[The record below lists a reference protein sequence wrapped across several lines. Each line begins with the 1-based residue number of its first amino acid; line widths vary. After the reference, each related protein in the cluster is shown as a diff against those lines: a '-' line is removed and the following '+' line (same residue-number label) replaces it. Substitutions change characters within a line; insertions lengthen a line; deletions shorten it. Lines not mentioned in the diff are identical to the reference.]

1 MTPEELEYL
10 KQCCLDEVA
19 FERARQLVAKVASR
33 SFSGSALSACSAGII
48 SEFAMASWQGVLPEY
63 ERFSAPSFNANA
75 RSPSAAIAQT
85 QIRYFQALIENATD
99 IIVILDSQGVFSFCS
114 PSSQRIL
121 GYALTDVIGKSFAEF
136 VHPDDLPQVFE
147 AFQAAI
153 AHPRVNQPAVTYRV
167 RHQDGSWRV
176 FEAVTT
182 SLLNDPVV
190 GGVVVNC
197 HDITAQHNA
206 LSALQTANHHIISL
220 LEGISDAFFSL
231 DTHWHLTYL
240 NQQAGDLLQVN
251 PVEVLGQEIWQV
263 FPAMRNN
270 EFEVNL
276 RRARAEQTSLNFEH
290 YCKSLNR
297 WLEVRVSWV
306 EDGLLVFLLDM
317 SDRHAAEV
325 ELLEMSSALGN
336 AVEGIARVDLE
347 GRYVA
352 LNRAY
357 AQALGYEAEEM
368 IGMHWEETLHPEDI
382 PIIKT
387 AYQQMLE
394 QGKVVIEAR
403 ARRKDGFIFYEEIVL
418 VPAHDLHDHVI
429 GHHCFIRDITER
441 RQAERSLSNLYRQVQ
456 QLNAELEQQVQERTA
471 QLQQALQHEATLK
484 RITDAVRDS
493 LDEEQILQRA
503 VQELAQA
510 LAVEGCDAALYDLEK
525 RTSTICYESLQ
536 GMDSAKGEVI
546 QMEDFCHIYDLLLN
560 EQYFQFCQVAPN
572 PIRSLERH
580 HAILAC
586 PLVGDQD
593 VMGDLWLFKPREQ
606 VFSSLEI
613 RLVQQVANQCA
624 IAIRQARLY
633 QAAQAQVKELEKLN
647 QLKDDFLSTVS
658 HELRTPMSNM
668 KMAIHMLRSVSSPE
682 RQQRYLD
689 ILQAEC
695 MREIE
700 LINDLLDLQRLEA
713 ASYRIVPEPI
723 NLQPFLAQVV
733 EPFYERSRDRQ
744 QTLYCC
750 IDPKASAILSDRP
763 TLERILAELLNNAC
777 KYTPPGGEIRLE
789 VLSHYGDSDSHQ
801 LAFRVSNQAE
811 IPPEELPRIFE
822 KFYRVPATDRWQQ
835 GGTGL
840 GLALVQR
847 LIAQLNGKISVTSQ
861 SNWTAFVVQLPLILS
876 PQS

>member
-1 MTPEELEYL
+1 MTPEELESL

-19 FERARQLVAKVASR
+19 FERARQLVAKVEAR
-33 SFSGSALSACSAGII
+33 SFAGAVLSAGSPEIT
-48 SEFAMASWQGVLPEY
+48 SEVVAVPWQGVAPEHEQFSGPSCSAN
-63 ERFSAPSFNANA
+63 ERSLA
-75 RSPSAAIAQT
+75 AAIAQT

-99 IIVILDSQGVFSFCS
+99 IIAILDPQGVFSFCS
-114 PSSQRIL
+114 PASQRIL
-121 GYALTDVIGKSFAEF
+121 GYALTDILGKSFAEF
-136 VHPDDLPQVFE
+136 VHPEDLPQVVQV
-147 AFQAAI
+147 FQAAI
-153 AHPRVNQPAVTYRV
+153 AHPWVSQPTVTYRV

-182 SLLNDPVV
+182 SLLNDPTV

-197 HDITAQHNA
+197 HDITAQHHA
-206 LSALQTANHHIISL
+206 LSALQAANYRITTL

-231 DTHWHLTYL
+231 DTHWRLTYL

-251 PVEVLGQEIWQV
+251 PAEVLGQEIWQV
-263 FPAMRNN
+263 FPAMQNS

-276 RRARAEQTSLNFEH
+276 RRAQAEQISFNFE
-290 YCKSLNR
+290 YCCEGADQ

-317 SDRHAAEV
+317 SRRHATEV

-336 AVEGIARVDLE
+336 AVEGIARLDLE

-368 IGMHWEETLHPEDI
+368 IGMHWEETLHPDDI

-394 QGKVVIEAR
+394 RGKVVTEVR
-403 ARRKDGFIFYEEIVL
+403 ARRKDGFIFYEEVVL
-418 VPAHDLHDHVI
+418 VPAHDLHDRMI

-471 QLQQALQHEATLK
+471 QLQQALQHEETLK

-493 LDEEQILQRA
+493 LNEEQILQRA

-510 LAVEGCDAALYDLEK
+510 LAVEGCDAGLYDLEK
-525 RTSTICYESLQ
+525 RTSTICYESLR

-546 QMEDFCHIYDLLLN
+546 QMEDFCHIYELLLN
-560 EQYFQFCQVAPN
+560 EQYFQFCQIEPN
-572 PIRSLERH
+572 PVRAIERRY
-580 HAILAC
+580 AILAC

-593 VMGDLWLFKPREQ
+593 VMGDLWLFKPYEQ
-606 VFSSLEI
+606 FFSNLEI

-633 QAAQAQVKELEKLN
+633 QAAQTQVEELEKIN

-658 HELRTPMSNM
+658 HELRTPVSNM
-668 KMAIHMLRSVSSPE
+668 KMAIHMLRNVSSPE

-695 MREIE
+695 VREIE

-733 EPFYERSRDRQ
+733 EPFYDRSRHRQ

-777 KYTPPGGEIRLE
+777 KYTPPNGEIRLE
-789 VLSHYGDSDSHQ
+789 VLFTYGDLDSHQ

-811 IPPEELPRIFE
+811 IPPAELPRIFE

-847 LIAQLNGKISVTSQ
+847 LTAQLSGKISVTSQ
-861 SNWTAFVVQLPLILS
+861 SGWTTFVVELPLLLV